1 MYRRL
6 KARKDT
12 YITNKIIRNSFR
24 ATDAN
29 VGEGA
34 TLDLFKLYN
43 ENKIAG
49 DDTPIELTRILIKF
63 DLNPLRALT
72 GSILDIASDS
82 FRCDLKLFDV
92 FGGQTLPSNF
102 KVAVFPLSR
111 SFDEGVGRDVI
122 KFQDIDAANFITSS
136 VTNESPT
143 TWHLTGANKQGLL
156 GDDDL
161 DIISSGNLS
170 DGNGVVDLF
179 RTQTFLNGTE
189 DLAVNVTTL
198 VSATLAN
205 QIPDY
210 GFRIS
215 FSGTQE
221 TDTKTRF
228 VKRFASRHNSNTRK
242 RPSLDVRYADAIQ
255 DYHEAF
261 FFNLSGSIFLNNF
274 ERGQAAN
281 ILSGAALTSI
291 AGNNCMV
298 LKLQTGSYQKIVTAS
313 QHSYPGGN
321 LFSTGVY
328 SGSFAVDSF
337 GSPITAASVVI
348 TVAAAVG
355 DAETLTITDALGNS
369 VAYTATGSQ
378 DLASNPPEFSRSTG
392 GADATADSIKSCIES
407 ATYGHGT
414 LYSSLTV
421 DGSASGGAITVRQV
435 YKGTDGNTECDASSV
450 TNVTAVGGTDSTA
463 NQFDGGSDGSSV
475 DNNNTLEDFIRDSGS
490 VTFTTFWQSLDESVG
505 YHTGSLKIN
514 APDMT
519 AFDNDPTRYTLNISN
534 LKGSYK
540 TEQKVRLRVVAYN
553 VDEQVKSVKLPLYRP
568 SIVLTKCFY
577 RIRDAYSDDVVI
589 PFDDDDGYDGT
600 LMSTDSKGMYF
611 DIFTDD
617 LNVGRVF
624 AIDIKIKRDN
634 STQVFK
640 NVGGTFRIDP

>member
-6 KARKDT
+6 KATKDT

-24 ATDAN
+24 ATDSN
-29 VGEGA
+29 VGEAA

-72 GSILDIASDS
+72 GSILDIGSTS
-82 FRCDLKLFDV
+82 FRCDLKLHDV
-92 FGGQTLPSNF
+92 YGGQSLPSNF

-111 SFDEGVGRDVI
+111 SFDEGVGRDVA

-136 VTNESPT
+136 VTNASPT

-156 GDDDL
+156 GASDL

-170 DGNGVVDLF
+170 DGDGVAFLYSE
-179 RTQTFLNGTE
+179 QTFLDGTE
-189 DLAVNVTTL
+189 DLSVDVTKV

-205 QIPDY
+205 QIPDF

-242 RPSLDVRYADAIQ
+242 QPSLDVRYDDTIQ
-255 DYHEAF
+255 DYHKSF

-274 ERGQAAN
+274 ERGHAAN
-281 ILSGAALTSI
+281 VVSGAALTQIS
-291 AGNNCMV
+291 GDDCMN
-298 LKLQTGSYQKIVTAS
+298 LKLQTGSYQKVVLAS
-313 QHSYPGGN
+313 QHSYPGGT
-321 LFSTGVY
+321 LSSTGVY
-328 SGSFAVDSF
+328 SASFAINSF
-337 GSPITAASVVI
+337 GS
-348 TVAAAVG
+348 
-355 DAETLTITDALGNS
+355 
-369 VAYTATGSQ
+369 
-378 DLASNPPEFSRSTG
+378 
-392 GADATADSIKSCIES
+392 
-407 ATYGHGT
+407 
-414 LYSSLTV
+414 
-421 DGSASGGAITVRQV
+421 
-435 YKGTDGNTECDASSV
+435 
-450 TNVTAVGGTDSTA
+450 
-463 NQFDGGSDGSSV
+463 SSV

-490 VTFTTFWQSLDESVG
+490 VTFTTFWQSVDETVG
-505 YHTGSLKIN
+505 YHTGSLKIM
-514 APDMT
+514 ASDTT
-519 AFDNDPTRYTLNISN
+519 AFDNDPVRYTLNIAN
-534 LKGSYK
+534 LKGVYK
-540 TEQKVRLRVVAYN
+540 SGQQVRLRMVAFDA
-553 VDEQVKSVKLPLYRP
+553 DEQVKALKLPLYR
-568 SIVLTKCFY
+568 SSMVLTKCYY
-577 RIRDAYSDDVVI
+577 RIRDTYSDDVVI
-589 PFDDDDGYDGT
+589 PFDDGDGYNGT

-617 LNVGRVF
+617 LDMGRVF
-624 AIDIKIKRDN
+624 TIDVKIKRDN